1 MGDCLDLL
9 KIKEG
14 LPGMHP
20 DLCSHYYS
28 ACMTTLHRSGHQDG
42 VQMELKGD
50 RKANISL
57 RWDDYFDDMID
68 RSWKEINYCTDHA
81 AVCISCL
88 LAVNETEYTVVERSR
103 KGDGFDYWLGHKSD
117 ILFKRAARMEISGIL
132 SESAT
137 NTIER
142 RLNIKMRQ
150 TEQSDSTGLSAYIS
164 IIEFGKPK
172 AVFKKKK

>member
-1 MGDCLDLL
+1 MGDCIDLL
-9 KIKEG
+9 QIKEG

-42 VQMELKGD
+42 CLMELSGD

-57 RWDDYFDDMID
+57 HWNDYYNDEIE

-81 AVCISCL
+81 AVCVSCM
-88 LAVNETEYTVVERSR
+88 LAINETDYTVVERSCT
-103 KGDGFDYWLGHKSD
+103 GVGFDYWLGYKD
-117 ILFKRAARMEISGIL
+117 DMLFSRTARLEISGIL
-132 SESAT
+132 KESTT
-137 NTIER
+137 NTIEK
-142 RLNIKMRQ
+142 RLNIKKKQ

-164 IIEFGKPK
+164 IIEFSKPK
-172 AVFKKKK
+172 AVFTKK